1 MFLFTLNEET
11 YFKVLVSNLYTV
23 GMWDKDLVNAP
34 NLKVSW
40 LWLVDPPQ
48 NQQACTFLRFVQY
61 GESVQS
67 LAFQKI
73 SELLNLSLTRAN
85 LGKG

>member
-1 MFLFTLNEET
+1 MP
-11 YFKVLVSNLYTV
+11 
-23 GMWDKDLVNAP
+23 P

-73 SELLNLSLTRAN
+73 SELLDLGLARANFFLSLSFSRSQVVSFF
-85 LGKG
+85 K